1 MFVYKENN
9 DLMRRDTLERKRREG
24 HITKNG
30 GSTNTIDNS
39 LRLEDDKKTSIEKL
53 NNENNRKIPIETPK
67 IRPELKKDY
76 PSYDVKII
84 GGKKVVERFEPPQK
98 RRYVN
103 EAFKIKTC

>member
-39 LRLEDDKKTSIEKL
+39 LRLEDDKKTSIEK
-53 NNENNRKIPIETPK
+53 
-67 IRPELKKDY
+67 
-76 PSYDVKII
+76 
-84 GGKKVVERFEPPQK
+84 
-98 RRYVN
+98 
-103 EAFKIKTC
+103 

>member
-24 HITKNG
+24 HITKNSG
-30 GSTNTIDNS
+30 TTNTIDNS

-53 NNENNRKIPIETPK
+53 NNENNRHLPIETPN
-67 IRPELKKDY
+67 IRPQLKKYY

-84 GGKKVVERFEPPQK
+84 GGKKLLYIMIPTR
-98 RRYVN
+98 
-103 EAFKIKTC
+103 

>member
-24 HITKNG
+24 HITKNSG
-30 GSTNTIDNS
+30 TTNTIDNS

-53 NNENNRKIPIETPK
+53 NNENNRNVPIETPNIK
-67 IRPELKKDY
+67 PKLKKDY

-84 GGKKVVERFEPPQK
+84 GGKKVIIYHDPNTLTRAAER
-98 RRYVN
+98 
-103 EAFKIKTC
+103 

>member
-24 HITKNG
+24 HVTKNS

-39 LRLEDDKKTSIEKL
+39 LPLKDDKKTSIEKL
-53 NNENNRKIPIETPK
+53 NNENNRNIPIETPSIK
-67 IRPELKKDY
+67 PELKKYY

-84 GGKKVVERFEPPQK
+84 GGKKVVIYHYPNTLTRAAER
-98 RRYVN
+98 
-103 EAFKIKTC
+103 

>member
-24 HITKNG
+24 HITKNS

-53 NNENNRKIPIETPK
+53 NNENNRNVPIETPNIK
-67 IRPELKKDY
+67 PKLKKDY

-84 GGKKVVERFEPPQK
+84 GGKKVVIYHDPNTLTRAAER
-98 RRYVN
+98 
-103 EAFKIKTC
+103 

>member
-24 HITKNG
+24 QITKNG

-53 NNENNRKIPIETPK
+53 NNRNVLIETPNIK
-67 IRPELKKDY
+67 PKLKKDY

-84 GGKKVVERFEPPQK
+84 GGKKVVIYHDPNTLTRAAER
-98 RRYVN
+98 
-103 EAFKIKTC
+103 